1 MKLFIAWI
9 LSIGLCFAAIAQP
22 PRLTGRE
29 KTVSCVLGDKKIL
42 IKMIR
47 FGTNV
52 RTVLI
57 NLHHNENTSLEAARR
72 VLERRG
78 GLLIN
83 IENDNER
90 FISFSQNGRV
100 FRFDPNRIFTDAGI
114 KQDLEKQN
122 DRSPVS
128 AVKTVRRFA
137 RFICSKIPSSAS
149 TIIALH
155 NNDDGNLSVVSY
167 LPGNEYGRE
176 ASLVHQGT
184 GHDPDNFFF
193 TTDAGLYRN
202 LSQKG
207 YNVVL
212 QHNGR
217 ATDDGSLSVYYG
229 RKKKSYVNVEAE
241 TGQLEAQER
250 MLDELISLI
259 NR

>member
-1 MKLFIAWI
+1 M
-9 LSIGLCFAAIAQP
+9 
-22 PRLTGRE
+22 
-29 KTVSCVLGDKKIL
+29 LGEKKII
-42 IKMIR
+42 IKIIR
-47 FGTNV
+47 FGTNE

-57 NLHHNENTSLEAARR
+57 NLHHNENTSLEAARG
-72 VLERRG
+72 VLERTG

-90 FISFSQNGRV
+90 FISFLQNGRI

-122 DRSPVS
+122 DHST
-128 AVKTVRRFA
+128 AGAAKTIRKFA
-137 RFICSKIPSSAS
+137 RLIRSKIPSSAN
-149 TIIALH
+149 TIISLH
-155 NNDDGNLSVVSY
+155 NNDDGNLSVASY

-176 ASLVHQGT
+176 ASLVHQGA

-193 TTDAGLYRN
+193 TTDAGLYRS
-202 LSQKG
+202 LSRKG

-217 ATDDGSLSVYYG
+217 VTDDGSLSVYYG

-241 TGQLEAQER
+241 TGKLEEQEG
-250 MLDELISLI
+250 MLDVLISLI
-259 NR
+259 DKGRVR

>member
-1 MKLFIAWI
+1 MNFFITWI

-22 PRLTGRE
+22 PRLTGKE
-29 KTVSCVLGDKKIL
+29 KMVSCILGEKKVL
-42 IKMIR
+42 IKIIQ
-47 FGTNV
+47 FGTNSH
-52 RTVLI
+52 TVLI
-57 NLHHNENTSLEAARR
+57 NLHHNENTSLRAARR

-90 FISFSQNGRV
+90 FISFRQNGRI
-100 FRFDPNRIFTDAGI
+100 FRFDPNRIFTDVGI

-122 DRSPVS
+122 DRSTLS
-128 AVKTVRRFA
+128 AVKTIKRFA
-137 RFICSKIPSSAS
+137 RFIRLKIPSSAT

-155 NNDDGNLSVVSY
+155 NNDDGNLSVASY
-167 LPGNEYGRE
+167 LPGKEYGRE
-176 ASLVHQGT
+176 ASLVHRGA

-193 TTDAGLYRN
+193 TTDARLYRS
-202 LSQKG
+202 LSREG

-212 QHNGR
+212 QHNGQ

-241 TGQLEAQER
+241 TGQLEKQVE
-250 MLDELISLI
+250 MLDVLISLI
-259 NR
+259 GK